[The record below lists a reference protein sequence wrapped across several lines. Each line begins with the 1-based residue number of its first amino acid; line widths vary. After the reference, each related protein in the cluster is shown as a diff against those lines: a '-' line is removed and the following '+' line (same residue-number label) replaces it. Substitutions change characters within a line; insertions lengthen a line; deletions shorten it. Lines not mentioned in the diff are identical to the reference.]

1 MKKNKM
7 AFWLFFILLFNYG
20 KSNTCADTIN
30 RWVKIYCGHNF
41 NTTHSCIYHENKCI
55 FNYNDCSSYK
65 GQDETICGSII
76 LSDNWHKCVIKD
88 NVCTDVKRSSCEEYV
103 EGIKKC
109 SSFYDSSNGKRCV
122 LINDKCQTHYNY
134 CNDFKTDVNEEKCL
148 ANIPKDVNKKCIWE
162 NNECKEVKRSC
173 KEFEINSGNA
183 QCSILDTSDKNKICM
198 SSSDNGIEH
207 CEEKYK
213 TCELYDEKETV
224 KTKEGC
230 ESIHIYSDSENSFDE
245 SKVCKF
251 TGTKCFTK
259 DKECEDISYKG
270 SCKRFE
276 PKDSNKMCIYI
287 GDQCKT
293 QFKTC
298 ELYDSN
304 ETSKT
309 KEGCENIK
317 IYSEAEHTFVD
328 NKICKFEGSTC
339 STKDKECEDISSEE
353 ECKNFTPEDTDK
365 ICTFNDNKCITQY
378 KTCELYDSKETSKT
392 KSACESIKIY
402 LDSTR
407 NFDDLHLCTF
417 SGEKCST
424 REKQCEDYFPNCKD
438 FTLSDQNKECINNG
452 NKCVL
457 QYKTCK
463 LYNDNEPNKNKD
475 DCEAIKLS
483 RYGVIISSSF
493 CVYKDGEC
501 FEQKKPCE
509 EIYDLNDCQEHE
521 LDEDRMCIFTLNYEF
536 DMTGV
541 CSTVLKNCAAYN
553 KLPNKTE
560 KGCKD
565 FRYYYPDAGIN
576 HYYKCYYEGG
586 ECKEKKVTKCED
598 AEGDKDFCEHIYE
611 PSKKCVFKNNKCVGE
626 YNDCPGEEISKEIC
640 ESIKPYSEY
649 GYCGLDENN
658 KCVLMI
664 KKCSEYK
671 GDNLEFYCIYNLEPT
686 DENKKCFYENGK
698 CFEKYIYC
706 SGYQGND
713 ASICESIIPY
723 ENKYKSLESTHKCIM
738 KKENNNFYCTM
749 VEKECKD
756 AKNENECTKKI
767 LAPTNKQCIY
777 DNGQC
782 KEQYIDCD
790 TYTNNVLEV
799 DKNICESIKLPYILE
814 SKCVYNPD
822 TKKCEQ
828 TYKECSEFNKDDY
841 KEYCLLFPLILSN
854 KICDYVNSDCIEA
867 ENICTKLNSMSG
879 ITEEI
884 CSKASIPNSKKKCQL
899 KEDGSGCEEKD
910 INEQDDNN
918 DSGDDDNNNTNNDN
932 GNTSNGGKNKGRYI
946 SEFKMNLLIIILWLL
961 L

>member
-1 MKKNKM
+1 MKYSQIT
-7 AFWLFFILLFNYG
+7 LFLLFVLLFNDI
-20 KSNTCADTIN
+20 KSDICTKNYQLMLQT
-30 RWVKIYCGHNF
+30 YCGHSLND
-41 NTTHSCIYHENKCI
+41 THQCRYYNDKCI
-55 FNYNDCSSYK
+55 STYRECSSYT

-76 LSDNWHKCVIKD
+76 LHDNYRKCIIKD
-88 NVCTDVKRSSCEEYV
+88 NKCTEVKRSSCEEYI
-103 EGIKKC
+103 EGNKEC
-109 SSFYDSSNGKRCV
+109 SSFYDSSNKKYCTM
-122 LINDKCQTHYNY
+122 INNKCQTHYKY
-134 CNDFKTDVNEEKCL
+134 CNEFETDVNEEKCI
-148 ANIPKDVNKKCIWE
+148 ANIPKSIENKCIWK
-162 NNECKEVKRSC
+162 NSQCREVSRDC
-173 KEFEINSGNA
+173 KEFAIKSGGA
-183 QCSILDTSDKNKICM
+183 QCLYLKASDEDKICRN
-198 SSSDNGIEH
+198 SFDNGIWH

-230 ESIHIYSDSENSFDE
+230 ESIETYIDSNVLFDD
-245 SKVCKF
+245 SKICKF
-251 TGTKCFTK
+251 IGTKCLTR
-259 DKECEDISYKG
+259 DKECEDISSEQ
-270 SCKRFE
+270 SCKLFT
-276 PKDSNKMCIYI
+276 PKDPDKICIYI
-287 GDQCKT
+287 GGHCKS
-293 QFKTC
+293 QYKTC
-298 ELYDSN
+298 ELYDSK
-304 ETSKT
+304 ETTKT

-317 IYSEAEHTFVD
+317 IYSVDKETFVEK
-328 NKICKFEGSTC
+328 KICKFEGSTC
-339 STKDKECEDISSEE
+339 STKDKECEDFSSEE

-365 ICTFNDNKCITQY
+365 ICIYNENKCITQY

-475 DCEAIKLS
+475 DCEGIKLS
-483 RYGVIISSSF
+483 QYRKIISSSF
-493 CVYKDGEC
+493 CAYKNGEC
-501 FEQKKPCE
+501 LEQKKPCE
-509 EIYDLNDCQEHE
+509 EIYDQSDCQGHQ
-521 LDEDRMCIFTLNYEF
+521 LDEDRMCIFTRNNEF
-536 DMTGV
+536 DLTGV

-565 FRYYYPDAGIN
+565 FRYYHSEGIIN
-576 HYYKCYYEGG
+576 YYYKCYYEGG
-586 ECKEKKVTKCED
+586 ECKEKKITKCED
-598 AEGDKDFCEHIYE
+598 AEGDKDFCVNINHISY
-611 PSKKCVFKNNKCVGE
+611 KKCVFKNNKCVGE
-626 YNDCPGEEISKEIC
+626 YNDCPYESISQEVC
-640 ESIKPYSEY
+640 ESIKIDSDLQK
-649 GYCGLDENN
+649 CGLNSNGLCERIY
-658 KCVLMI
+658 KE
-664 KKCSEYK
+664 CSEYK
-671 GDNLEFYCIYNLEPT
+671 GDNLEDYCKNYLKPK
-686 DENKKCFYENGK
+686 DKNKKCFYENGK

-756 AKNENECTKKI
+756 AKNENECINDIIVPYNKK
-767 LAPTNKQCIY
+767 CIY
-777 DNGQC
+777 ENGKC
-782 KEQYIDCD
+782 KEQYKDCD

-799 DKNICESIKLPYILE
+799 DKNICESIKLPVEKE

-828 TYKECSEFNKDDY
+828 TYKDCSEFNKDDY
-841 KEYCLLFPLILSN
+841 IIGCSYLLASTKEKKCG
-854 KICDYVNSDCIEA
+854 YVNSDCIEVDKTCL
-867 ENICTKLNSMSG
+867 ELNSVSG
-879 ITEEI
+879 LTDEH
-884 CSKASIPNSKKKCQL
+884 CSNAAVSNSKKKCQL
-899 KEDGSGCEEKD
+899 KYDGSGCEEKN
-910 INEQDDNN
+910 INGQ
-918 DSGDDDNNNTNNDN
+918 DDDNDNDNGYEDNNNENTNN
-932 GNTSNGGKNKGRYI
+932 GKKNKGKYI
-946 SEFKMNLLIIILWLL
+946 SEFKLSLLTIILELL